1 MQIVGLIAVELYLC
15 AFCFVLRALDATVK
29 VYIRERNPSLR
40 CSWMFLSS
48 MTLMHA
54 LVISS
59 SIFSTDLIG
68 DQSHVWSVFSHH
80 V

>member
-15 AFCFVLRALDATVK
+15 ACCFCVACTGCDRQD
-29 VYIRERNPSLR
+29 IRERNPSLR